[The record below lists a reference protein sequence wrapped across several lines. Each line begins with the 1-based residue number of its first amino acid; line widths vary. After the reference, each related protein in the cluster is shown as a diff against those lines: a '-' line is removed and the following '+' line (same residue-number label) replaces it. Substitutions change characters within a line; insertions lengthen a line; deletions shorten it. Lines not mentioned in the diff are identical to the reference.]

1 MRGCGRGGSIRR
13 LGALARSSVGCFNII
28 PRTFFVRLVT
38 VEFPSKPVPGESMS
52 DPCLPQVLFRDR
64 CYTMVACCSLFM
76 FCLLLRLPEA

>member
-1 MRGCGRGGSIRR
+1 MRGCGRCGSIRR

-52 DPCLPQVLFRDR
+52 DPCLPQVFFAIGATQWLR
-64 CYTMVACCSLFM
+64 VVLCSCFAY
-76 FCLLLRLPEA
+76 F